1 VEDYHVDRLGV
12 EVQQCMKLTSTN
24 SPIGLIVLIAYVHR
38 TKFDALLGL
47 ALTRW
52 SRLRAGRATR
62 RDGLWPVWD
71 VPRRLTK
78 PTKRVQKQDKMSLG
92 STSFSFSLIF

>member
-47 ALTRW
+47 ALTR
-52 SRLRAGRATR
+52 SGAPGGPRHKARRPLACMGRPTQA
-62 RDGLWPVWD
+62 LQ
-71 VPRRLTK
+71 TK
-78 PTKRVQKQDKMSLG
+78 KTCSKNKTK
-92 STSFSFSLIF
+92 

>member
-38 TKFDALLGL
+38 SKASMLFSCVHAVATKSLRC
-47 ALTRW
+47 TQ
-52 SRLRAGRATR
+52 RAGLPATDYR
-62 RDGLWPVWD
+62 PVWEI
-71 VPRRLTK
+71 PRAK
-78 PTKRVQKQDKMSLG
+78 EKQKRVLHIK
-92 STSFSFSLIF
+92 